1 MIRDLRWSTVPD
13 FGFFAV
19 AFDDG
24 DKKPETRHIKHQ
36 TPGPS
41 VRQVRDPKPY
51 SLHQVRDPNLHQ
63 VREFKP

>member
-1 MIRDLRWSTVPD
+1 MIREPRWLTMAG
-13 FGFFAV
+13 FGFFAA

-41 VRQVRDPKPY
+41 VHQARDPKPY
-51 SLHQVRDPNLHQ
+51 SLHQWVSLQRPRRH
-63 VREFKP
+63 RMG